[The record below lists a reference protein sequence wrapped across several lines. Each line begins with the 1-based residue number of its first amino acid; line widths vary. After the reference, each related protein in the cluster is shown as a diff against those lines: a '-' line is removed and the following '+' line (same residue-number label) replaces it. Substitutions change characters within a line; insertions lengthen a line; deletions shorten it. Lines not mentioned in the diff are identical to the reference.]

1 MKFIKN
7 SLIFHRRIR
16 NTNTLVEIEQKK
28 ITRSIKYE

>member
-7 SLIFHRRIR
+7 SLIFHRQIR